1 MTFLATVKK
10 HEAQMKDF
18 EEQALRQEEQSRQ
31 QAYQLDQLQQRVATL
46 SRK

>member
-10 HEAQMKDF
+10 HDAQMKAF
-18 EEQALRQEEQSRQ
+18 EEQAQKQEEVSRQ
-31 QAYQLDQLQQRVATL
+31 QAYQLDQLQQKIAQL